1 MALGPESASAP
12 GTERVVISVDA
23 MGGDRGPAAVVAGLV
38 DSIAQYPRLDVI
50 VHGDE
55 VVLRP
60 LLDRHA
66 DLAARVT
73 LRHADRVVTMQDKP
87 AQVMRHGQGTSM
99 WSTIDAVK
107 DGEAG
112 AAVSCGNTGALMAVA
127 MLRLRKLPGVNRPAI
142 ACLWPSR
149 NPGGFNLMLD
159 VGADVKA
166 EVEDLLQFAVMGA
179 SYARNGLKVARPRV
193 GILNVGTE
201 EHKGRAELKEAHDR
215 MAAVA
220 AVGDFDYVGFVEG
233 GDLPS
238 ARVDVIVTDGF
249 TGNVALKTG
258 EGTAKLIAD
267 FLREAFGAGLMS
279 KFAALLALNSL
290 KRLQRRIDPRR
301 VNGGVFLGL
310 NGTVVKSHGSAD
322 ATGVAAAIG
331 LAYQL
336 AQVRFLE
343 RLAARVA
350 SAEAAGQDAARMRV
364 DRAEADRPHTV
375 PGTGGNP
382 TE

>member
-1 MALGPESASAP
+1 
-12 GTERVVISVDA
+12 

-38 DSIAQYPRLDVI
+38 ISVAEHPRLDVI

-55 VVLRP
+55 AVLTP
-60 LLDRHA
+60 LLSRHA

-73 LRHADRVVTMQDKP
+73 LRHADRVVTMEDKP

-107 DGEAG
+107 DGAAA
-112 AAVSCGNTGALMAVA
+112 AAVSCGNTGALMAVS

-149 NPGGFNLMLD
+149 NPGGFNVMLD

-166 EVEDLLQFAVMGA
+166 DPDDLLQYAVMGA
-179 SYARNGLKVARPRV
+179 SYARNGLKLARPRV

-215 MAAVA
+215 MPAVA
-220 AVGDFDYVGFVEG
+220 AISDFDYVGFVEG
-233 GDLPS
+233 SDLPAS
-238 ARVDVIVTDGF
+238 RVDVIVTDGF
-249 TGNVALKTG
+249 TGNIALKTG

-267 FLREAFGAGLMS
+267 FLREAFGAGLLS

-322 ATGVAAAIG
+322 ATGIAAAIG

-350 SAEAAGQDAARMRV
+350 SAEAAGQDATRGGA
-364 DRAEADRPHTV
+364 ADPALG
-375 PGTGGNP
+375 PATGGNP

>member
-1 MALGPESASAP
+1 MVRDPESAPLPAPSSASE
-12 GTERVVISVDA
+12 TIVISVDA
-23 MGGDRGPAAVVAGLV
+23 MGGDQGPAAVVAGLA
-38 DSIAQYPRLDVI
+38 DSLTQHPRLHVI
-50 VHGDE
+50 LHGDE
-55 VVLRP
+55 ALLRP
-60 LLDRHA
+60 LLARHA
-66 DLAARVT
+66 VLGPRIT
-73 LRHADRVVTMQDKP
+73 LRHADRVVTMTDKP

-99 WSTIDAVK
+99 WSAIDAVK
-107 DGEAG
+107 DGEASV
-112 AAVSCGNTGALMAVA
+112 AVSCGNTGALMAVS
-127 MLRLRKLPGVNRPAI
+127 MIRLRKLPGVNRPAI

-166 EVEDLLQFAVMGA
+166 EADDLLQYATMGA
-179 SYARNGLKVARPRV
+179 SYARNGLGLKRPRI
-193 GILNVGTE
+193 GLLNVGTE
-201 EHKGRAELKEAHDR
+201 EHKGRAELKEAHER
-215 MAAVA
+215 MAPVA
-220 AVGDFDYVGFVEG
+220 AAGDFDYVGFVEG

-267 FLREAFGAGLMS
+267 FLREAFGAGILS

-290 KRLQRRIDPRR
+290 KRLQKRIDPRR

-310 NGTVVKSHGSAD
+310 NGTVVKSHGAAD
-322 ATGVAAAIG
+322 ATGVSAAVS

-336 AQVRFLE
+336 AQVRFIE

-350 SAEAAGQDAARMRV
+350 SAERAGQDAAQSGSGL
-364 DRAEADRPHTV
+364 AG
-375 PGTGGNP
+375 PGDNP

>member
-1 MALGPESASAP
+1 
-12 GTERVVISVDA
+12 
-23 MGGDRGPAAVVAGLV
+23 
-38 DSIAQYPRLDVI
+38 
-50 VHGDE
+50 
-55 VVLRP
+55 
-60 LLDRHA
+60 
-66 DLAARVT
+66 
-73 LRHADRVVTMQDKP
+73 
-87 AQVMRHGQGTSM
+87 M

-107 DGEAG
+107 DGEAA
-112 AAVSCGNTGALMAVA
+112 AAVSCGNTGALMAVS

-166 EVEDLLQFAVMGA
+166 EADDLLQYAVMGA
-179 SYARNGLKVARPRV
+179 SYARNGLKLTRPRV

-215 MAAVA
+215 MPAVA
-220 AVGDFDYVGFVEG
+220 AISDFDYVGFVEG

-267 FLREAFGAGLMS
+267 FLREAFGAGLLS

-350 SAEAAGQDAARMRV
+350 SAEAAGQDVGQMG
-364 DRAEADRPHTV
+364 ADRQETG
-375 PGTGGNP
+375 PGTGSNP

>member
-1 MALGPESASAP
+1 
-12 GTERVVISVDA
+12 
-23 MGGDRGPAAVVAGLV
+23 
-38 DSIAQYPRLDVI
+38 
-50 VHGDE
+50 
-55 VVLRP
+55 
-60 LLDRHA
+60 
-66 DLAARVT
+66 
-73 LRHADRVVTMQDKP
+73 
-87 AQVMRHGQGTSM
+87 
-99 WSTIDAVK
+99 
-107 DGEAG
+107 
-112 AAVSCGNTGALMAVA
+112 
-127 MLRLRKLPGVNRPAI
+127 
-142 ACLWPSR
+142 CLWPSR

-166 EVEDLLQFAVMGA
+166 EADDLLQYAVMGA
-179 SYARNGLKVARPRV
+179 SYARNGLALKRPRI

-215 MAAVA
+215 MPAVA
-220 AVGDFDYVGFVEG
+220 LISDFDYVGFVEG

-238 ARVDVIVTDGF
+238 NRVDVIVTDGF

-267 FLREAFGAGLMS
+267 FMREAFGAGLLS
-279 KFAALLALNSL
+279 KFAAILALNSL

-336 AQVRFLE
+336 AQAHFIE

-350 SAEAAGQDAARMRV
+350 SAEAAGQDAARV
-364 DRAEADRPHTV
+364 AAEVAR
-375 PGTGGNP
+375 TGSNP